1 MTISNPKYSHKDV
14 GLTEPKQTN
23 YTTKQFMKDSTKV
36 NIIAC
41 LVTLLS
47 ILLMVLAYSGCTQ
60 KVKPI
65 DNTPKIDSSDY
76 MKVNIILKPT
86 LANYWVVVKRA
97 SNNRYLINH
106 AIDSLT
112 NMQFKIRLGDSIY
125 LSTFF
130 NQSDMKI
137 GQQLKV
143 DVLMNDTT
151 SLFSY
156 TANSSYSIVKTITI
170 R

>member
-1 MTISNPKYSHKDV
+1 MKD
-14 GLTEPKQTN
+14 
-23 YTTKQFMKDSTKV
+23 TTKT
-36 NIIAC
+36 NLIAC
-41 LVTLLS
+41 LFITAA
-47 ILLMVLAYSGCTQ
+47 IIMMVLSMGCKDKANPT
-60 KVKPI
+60 PI
-65 DNTPKIDSSDY
+65 QQTIDSSDY
-76 MKVNIILKPT
+76 IKVNIILKPI